1 MMMMISYSSNN
12 YNIHFEWP
20 EYSADTCRKCQGK
33 KEIVQPIT
41 CCTLTSGD
49 YTHHHSQVGSVIN
62 QELAIKCGL
71 SKGKLALYYKYEP
84 QSALGN
90 S

>member
-1 MMMMISYSSNN
+1 MN
-12 YNIHFEWP
+12 
-20 EYSADTCRKCQGK
+20 ADTCRKCQRK
-33 KEIVQPIT
+33 KEIVQHIT
-41 CCTLTSGD
+41 CSALTPGD
-49 YTHHHSQVGSVIN
+49 YTHHHSQVGSVID

-84 QSALGN
+84 QSALEK